1 MAEPVTARQNA
12 IYDCTH
18 IYLDAFGKKGRSEI
32 CAAKWLQSILNG
44 LQKQKI
50 ILCIR

>member
-1 MAEPVTARQNA
+1 MAEPVTARQNT

-18 IYLDAFGKKGRSEI
+18 IYLDAFDKKGPIRDLYSE
-32 CAAKWLQSILNG
+32 AVQSILNG

-50 ILCIR
+50 VLCIR